1 MKTKSEQNESVQNRV
16 SSKLFMMILVLS
28 SLLAAITVDMV
39 NPVLGIISESL
50 QASTVQVSWVVTGI
64 TLLLAIG
71 IPLYGRMSDFI
82 ELKKLYTFATFVLS
96 IGSLICVLAPSLPVL
111 VLGRMVQGAGMSAI
125 PVLSV
130 VAVSKFFAEGKRGTA
145 LGVIAGC
152 IGIGTALGPIFGGVV
167 GQTWGWPALFWITF
181 ILSLFTVVGSIF
193 ALPGNKPITADEAGR
208 GFDLAGGALLGL
220 AVGLFLLGVTQ
231 GESNGFTSLSTLGSL
246 LGSLISM
253 IGFIWR
259 IGVARNPFVRP
270 DLFKNKFYV
279 SSVVVAFLSAFS
291 YFAVLV
297 YVPLLNLEV
306 NQLTPGEAGL
316 TLLPGGAAVALLSP
330 WVGRISDRVGTKF
343 LIFTGLIV
351 MGISTFFLSTFA
363 SGASPIMSSVG
374 VMGAGIAFALVN
386 SPATNSAVKVL
397 QKDMIGVG
405 MGFFQGALYLG
416 AGAGASLVGA
426 FLHAR
431 RDANFPLNPM
441 YRLDVV
447 NYSDSFLV
455 VTIAVI
461 VALIAS
467 IGLKN
472 DKQGSRLV
480 KPTK

>member
-16 SSKLFMMILVLS
+16 STKLFMMILVLS
-28 SLLAAITVDMV
+28 SLLAALTVDMV